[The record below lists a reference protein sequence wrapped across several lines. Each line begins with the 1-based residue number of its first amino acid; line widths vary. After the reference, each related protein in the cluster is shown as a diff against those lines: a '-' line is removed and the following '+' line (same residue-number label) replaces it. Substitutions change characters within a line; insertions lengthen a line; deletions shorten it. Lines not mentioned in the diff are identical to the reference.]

1 MLHMHVVPV
10 MSRCK
15 CRYLRWV
22 TFKSRRQ
29 QTAKQ
34 KIIRYRQQEQRNWL
48 LFAHKDEPWVT
59 AAVTKNKWRQSQSF
73 RHAGCVPQKKK
84 NVSGSVRG
92 LRCTMRI
99 SSVERLRGQLPK
111 TLPVLCVFVSVC
123 ACVLPMLGPKLIQL
137 DQAGVSVLPRQSG
150 WSGHYDPGSPMESLL
165 TESKASASVFP
176 PSKCGKEAVGVS
188 SPLSCDTV

>member
-1 MLHMHVVPV
+1 
-10 MSRCK
+10 
-15 CRYLRWV
+15 
-22 TFKSRRQ
+22 
-29 QTAKQ
+29 
-34 KIIRYRQQEQRNWL
+34 
-48 LFAHKDEPWVT
+48 
-59 AAVTKNKWRQSQSF
+59 
-73 RHAGCVPQKKK
+73 
-84 NVSGSVRG
+84 
-92 LRCTMRI
+92 MRI
-99 SSVERLRGQLPK
+99 SSVERLHGQLPK